1 VLQQALYEEKKKRR
15 GICPDRKVK
24 DAPKKKVRKIIWFER
39 TKESEGK
46 MKIKKTLFSTE
57 IEFSDNEF
65 QAIRDQNP
73 FDIWFPLFR
82 WLNENFGFKFFEK
95 GKK

>member
-1 VLQQALYEEKKKRR
+1 
-15 GICPDRKVK
+15 
-24 DAPKKKVRKIIWFER
+24 
-39 TKESEGK
+39 